1 MVFGLYSVYDEKA
14 LVYLPP
20 FVAKTV
26 GEADRIFDSV
36 IKSGQST
43 ISQYPADHS
52 LYQIGSFDDAGAVI
66 EPCVP
71 QFISKGDS
79 HA

>member
-14 LVYLPP
+14 QVYLPP

-36 IKSGQST
+36 IKAGQST

-52 LYQIGSFDDAGAVI
+52 LYNVGTFDDCGAVL

-71 QFISKGDS
+71 QFISKGDT
-79 HA
+79 HV

>member
-1 MVFGLYSVYDEKA
+1 MVYGLYSVYDEKSQ
-14 LVYLPP
+14 VYLPP
-20 FVAKTV
+20 FMAKTV

-36 IKSGQST
+36 IKAGQST

-52 LYQIGSFDDAGAVI
+52 LYHVGTFDDCGAVI
-66 EPCVP
+66 EPVVH